1 MPSSSRPPCWRSACA
16 PARRRCPGAPASA
29 TTAAPTGFTDDQ
41 LAQIDA
47 AATKSLVNGMTG
59 AVVSVVD
66 PARGTLLKAYG
77 SADTAGTPL
86 RPDAHYRIAS
96 VTKTFTAYAVLRLV
110 DEGKVA
116 LTDPISRYVADIPD
130 GDTITVRDLL
140 AMRSGGYDFTD
151 DKAFFDRYLAE
162 PDDAVDRRRH
172 AGDHPRPRCGVH
184 AAEPADDYNNS
195 NYVLLG
201 LVIAKASGQP
211 APQYL
216 DGLIREL
223 GLPATSYPS
232 DDALPEP
239 VLHGYL
245 GDGASPAPPG
255 RLPRRHR
262 EQPGGRRRRG
272 RHGLHRPG
280 HGALRRPAGRR
291 HRPGARHRGTRQT
304 GRR

>member
-1 MPSSSRPPCWRSACA
+1 VLRRKVLTAVAGMLALAACA
-16 PARRRCPGAPASA
+16 PAGPTTPPQSAAPSASA
-29 TTAAPTGFTDDQ
+29 TAPAGFTADQ
-41 LAQIDA
+41 LARIDDA
-47 AATKSLVNGMTG
+47 AAKSLVNGMTG

-116 LTDPISRYVADIPD
+116 LTDPVSRYVADIPN

-162 PDDAVDRRRH
+162 PTMPWTDDDTLAIIR
-172 AGDHPRPRCGVH
+172 AH
-184 AAEPADDYNNS
+184 AAEFTPPNQKTKYDNS

-211 APQYL
+211 TPQYL
-216 DGLIREL
+216 EGLIREL
-223 GLPATSYPS
+223 DLPATSYPP

-239 VLHGYL
+239 ALHGYL
-245 GDGASPAPPG
+245 GD
-255 RLPRRHR
+255 R
-262 EQPGGRRRRG
+262 
-272 RHGLHRPG
+272 
-280 HGALRRPAGRR
+280 
-291 HRPGARHRGTRQT
+291 
-304 GRR
+304 